1 MQTHFQVYNIFNKLK
16 CKRSCLIYLM
26 ECTMCK
32 RQYKGNSKIAFN
44 IRLNNHRSRPI
55 FRLPDHNLNWH
66 EYVSVWVAF
75 FVDKILTLSFFL
87 VLFLVKVLH
96 PLNNS
101 SNFDRPW
108 TDGVLEK
115 SLLIKVKKIRNFN
128 EKEFIGML
136 GNQGK

>member
-44 IRLNNHRSRPI
+44 IRLNKHRSRPI

-101 SNFDRPW
+101 SISIDHEQME
-108 TDGVLEK
+108 VLEK